1 MKRFL
6 LILLAAMIGLAG
18 NAMSGNKSD
27 DTPKKPIRIVK
38 DLPTQPIRRDLF
50 PDAQAYIL
58 PSQKLIEL
66 QLFELGP
73 TTVYVFDSFG
83 RIIYQ
88 EEVDGDNNFVTF
100 GTPETGGNY
109 TLVIWSPYFYGEGT
123 FSIR

>member
-38 DLPTQPIRRDLF
+38 DLPTQPIRRDLC

-66 QLFELGP
+66 QLFELGS
-73 TTVYVFDSFG
+73 TTVYVVDSFG
-83 RIIYQ
+83 QIIYQ

-100 GTPETGGNY
+100 GAPETGGNY